1 MTTTVPLDATASFAV
16 TQASERKPPRQRK
29 ASPTPPVLLT
39 VEHTCARY
47 GMSRSYLYRLI
58 GDGLVATRKLGR
70 RILIARA
77 EQDLAEVI
85 GRRAAEPEPT
95 ELSPATTW
103 TCSRVRFTLLSGTDI
118 AAANS

>member
-70 RILIARA
+70 RILIVVESVDAYVATLPRA
-77 EQDLAEVI
+77 EIRPDRRSR
-85 GRRAAEPEPT
+85 RRAAGDT
-95 ELSPATTW
+95 AT
-103 TCSRVRFTLLSGTDI
+103 
-118 AAANS
+118 